1 MHRSF
6 VVTRA
11 VLALVGLL
19 LVGPQKASADVVFA
33 CVNSTTGLLYV
44 VSATTNCPPPS
55 SGATWNK
62 ISWNASAAQPAG
74 TTNLLFPWVQSGPG
88 LDTLIII
95 SNTSADP
102 FNTATQMGTCTI
114 SVFGGSTTPTT
125 FTTPAIPPGSTT
137 GFFVSSIVAPRP
149 EVMGYAFV
157 SCNFSYA
164 HGAAQQSS
172 LPPAPPT
179 AFAFYL
185 AVVVQTPRPNGE
197 NLNN

>member
-55 SGATWNK
+55 SGATWTK
-62 ISWNASAAQPAG
+62 ISWNTTAAAQPVG
-74 TTNLLFPWVQSGPG
+74 TNLLFPVAITNARFDLGI
-88 LDTLIII
+88 TI

-102 FNTATQMGTCTI
+102 FNTPNQTGTCTL
-114 SVFGGSTTPTT
+114 SFFSSGP
-125 FTTPAIPPGSTT
+125 TPATTVTPSIPPGTSVT
-137 GFFVSSIVAPRP
+137 VIASSIAFPATGYIVA
-149 EVMGYAFV
+149 A
-157 SCNFSYA
+157 CNFSYA
-164 HGAAQQSS
+164 HG
-172 LPPAPPT
+172 L
-179 AFAFYL
+179 AFVDDQTNHQFSTYQPI
-185 AVVVQTPRPNGE
+185 VIQTPRPNGE